1 MRRSTAV
8 LAIIFICLISNERT
22 KAQTDSLRLGIP
34 IERALAQGQNHTFS
48 INLEQDQ
55 FVQIVVDQHGI
66 DVIVRVFSPEGKSL
80 GEFDSPNG
88 NEGPENVSVISVT
101 AGVYRIE
108 VAPLGQFENVP
119 AGRYEIKIIELRRA
133 TEQELQAGRNQ
144 EVLKGRGLALLSEV
158 ADSLS
163 QIRLPQ
169 TRVRAQLQAS
179 QLLWPSD
186 EKLAAKLAADATEGV
201 REYLAS
207 VDTVDDDYYQIYRLA
222 MQLRQ
227 EVVQILGPRDPEMV
241 LGFLRTTRTLTNP
254 DADPRNNR
262 WDQELNLEL
271 SLAHQISAKDPKR
284 ALEIADET
292 LKKGYSS
299 SLIGIINSL
308 RATEPEMAAKLAK
321 QIAAK
326 LQDEKLL
333 KNAEASNLAI
343 SLLREAHSTNR
354 RDRNSVAGPSTV
366 KMETALLS
374 EQEYKELFEKTLNE
388 ALSYNAPPGNSYS
401 REKDSAQ
408 NILASLKS
416 MTTEITGYAPASVAV
431 VEKRIVELNTPS
443 DPQSARWQKYQE
455 TINSGTL
462 DDGLAEV
469 ARAPRE
475 MRDQLYQQVSQKAL
489 SLGDVLRARQIVKD
503 HILDPSQ
510 RRQALSNLEQQ
521 AIHMDA
527 SKGKIAD
534 ALRGIS
540 NLRTSRERAMILTQI
555 VNQIGP
561 GQKRAAALELLE
573 LARNLVGAPPR
584 VENQEQMSALLEIA
598 RAYSRYDSKRSFEII
613 EPLLEQFNEISTAAR
628 VLNGFGQQY
637 YQDGELA
644 MQNGNSVANVGS
656 QLILTLGTLA
666 TSNFDWA
673 KAAADRLERPEV
685 RINAYLAIAQQA
697 IGSDV
702 NQRRSGFRRF

>member
-8 LAIIFICLISNERT
+8 LAIIFICLIPNKRT

-34 IERALAQGQNHTFS
+34 IERALAQGQNHPFS

-55 FVQIVVDQHGI
+55 FVQFVVDQHGI

-88 NEGPENVSVISVT
+88 NEGPENVSVISIT

-163 QIRLPQ
+163 QIRLSQ
-169 TRVRAQLQAS
+169 TRVRAQLQAA

-186 EKLAAKLAADATEGV
+186 EKLATKLAADATEGV

-207 VDTVDDDYYQIYRLA
+207 VDTVDDDYYQIFGLA

-241 LGFLRTTRTLTNP
+241 LGFLRTTRTLSNP

-284 ALEIADET
+284 ALEIADDT
-292 LKKGYSS
+292 LKNGYSS

-308 RATEPEMAAKLAK
+308 RATAPEMAAKLAK

-343 SLLREAHSTNR
+343 GLLREAHSTNR
-354 RDRNSVAGPSTV
+354 GHRNFVAGPSAV

-374 EQEYKELFEKTLNE
+374 EQEYKDLFEKTLNE
-388 ALSYNAPPGNSYS
+388 ALSYNAPESNSYS
-401 REKDSAQ
+401 REKDSAR

-416 MTTEITGYAPASVAV
+416 MSTEITGYAPASMAV
-431 VEKRIVELNTPS
+431 VEKRIVDLNTPS

-455 TINSGTL
+455 TINTGTL

-489 SLGDVLRARQIVKD
+489 SLGDIQRARQIVKD

-510 RRQALSNLEQQ
+510 RRRALSNLEQQ

-527 SKGKIAD
+527 SKGRVAD

-573 LARNLVGAPPR
+573 LARNLVGASPR

-598 RAYSRYDSKRSFEII
+598 RAYSRYDSRRSFEII
-613 EPLLEQFNEISTAAR
+613 EPLLEQFNEMTTAAR

-666 TSNFDWA
+666 TSNFDWT

-697 IGSDV
+697 IGPDV
-702 NQRRSGFRRF
+702 NERRLGFRRF

>member
-207 VDTVDDDYYQIYRLA
+207 VDTVDDDYYQIYGLA

-455 TINSGTL
+455 TINTGTL

>member
-685 RINAYLAIAQQA
+685 RINVYLAIAQQA